1 MNLTN
6 KQKHFLKSQAHV
18 LKPVV
23 MIGSNGLTE
32 GVVAEIENAINH
44 HELIKVKIAAE
55 ERETKNL
62 IAAAIIRET
71 KAVQV
76 QLIGS
81 ILTLYRPSEDKK
93 ITLPK

>member
-6 KQKHFLKSQAHV
+6 KQKHFLKSQAHA

-23 MIGSNGLTE
+23 MVGSNGLTE

-44 HELIKVKIAAE
+44 HELVKVKIAAE
-55 ERETKNL
+55 EREIKNL

-93 ITLPK
+93 IVLPK